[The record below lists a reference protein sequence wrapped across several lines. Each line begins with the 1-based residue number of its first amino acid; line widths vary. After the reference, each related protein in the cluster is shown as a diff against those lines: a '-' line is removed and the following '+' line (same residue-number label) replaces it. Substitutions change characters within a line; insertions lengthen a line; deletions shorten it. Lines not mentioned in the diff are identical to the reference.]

1 MSSISKVRAV
11 WFASKSFL
19 HHGKHSFFL
28 TRTQSRSRH
37 ALKTIAC
44 LIALTISPMGAW
56 PAQQSA
62 SGSPAPQDIS
72 SASIEDLMN
81 IQVTSVSKTEQS
93 LSRTASAVFV
103 VSQEDI
109 RRSGATNIPD
119 VLRMVPGV
127 QVAQINANTWAISAR
142 GFNDRF
148 SNELMVLV
156 DGRTVYTPTFGGV
169 FWDVLDVPLEDIE
182 RIEVI
187 RGPGGSVW
195 GANAVNG
202 VINIITKKAAETMGG
217 LIVAGGGNLDQGFAT
232 LQYGGALGAGT
243 NYRVFAKYFNQSS
256 LPGADGRNGG
266 DAEEVLRGGFR
277 TDTVLSRKDT
287 VTMEGDVYDGPDHQP
302 ESFLPAVTSPAPQVP
317 DTRIDLSGG
326 SFQTAWNH
334 IYSSR
339 SDMDLSAS
347 YDRYSRPDILGETRS
362 SLNID
367 FQHHF
372 LWRQRQNIVSGVD
385 YRYSASATTGTL
397 FLTLNPADLTTQMYS
412 AFVQDQ
418 ITVLS
423 DRLYLTI
430 GTKVEHNYYTGFGVM
445 PTVRVAWT
453 PSKRQTVWAAV
464 SRAHRTPKATDASI
478 RLNFGGFTP
487 PGGTPVLF
495 AVFGNPN
502 LQDEG
507 LVAYE
512 AGYRASFSERISV
525 DFAAY
530 YNNYSTKETEEP
542 GAPFFENTPAPAHI
556 VVPTVYENLMHG
568 AAYGFEVFG
577 NWKVSNRWTI
587 SPGYAFEQI
596 RMRLEPGSGD
606 TTSVAQAQGSSPA
619 NSTQIRSHV
628 FLPRNISWDV
638 SAYVV
643 GRLTDPAIPSYTRL
657 DTGLT
662 WQRAERLSF
671 SVVGQNLAGR
681 HLEFIDLNES
691 TTSSLMKP
699 SVYGKITL

>member
-187 RGPGGSVW
+187 RGPGGSV
-195 GANAVNG
+195 
-202 VINIITKKAAETMGG
+202 
-217 LIVAGGGNLDQGFAT
+217 
-232 LQYGGALGAGT
+232 GAGT

-287 VTMEGDVYDGPDHQP
+287 VTMEGDVYGGPDHQP
-302 ESFLPAVTSPAPQVP
+302 ESFLPAVTSPAPQVS

-372 LWRQRQNIVSGVD
+372 LWRQRQHIVSGVD

-397 FLTLNPADLTTQMYS
+397 FLPLNPADLTTQMYS

-662 WQRAERLSF
+662 CQRAERLSF